1 MLKYETVWN
10 KSCCSDL
17 IIVDDDDDNDDDDDG
32 CDVKKFVGFNWNVL
46 VL

>member
-10 KSCCSDL
+10 NSCCSDL
-17 IIVDDDDDNDDDDDG
+17 IIVDDDDDDDG
-32 CDVKKFVGFNWNVL
+32 CDVKKFVGFNWNVF